1 MKAKHLLPILAAVLA
16 LSCTRT
22 LRDGEYTLTVLST
35 NDLHGTFF
43 DSTYTGGGIKKSLFA
58 INHYVDSVRT
68 ADGFDNVLLVDAG
81 DCLQGDNC
89 VYYFNYV
96 DTVSTHLF
104 SRLMEYMKYDAIA
117 VGNHDIETGHPVYD
131 RVDAELHAVGADF
144 LAGNAIR
151 NDNGKTYFPLY
162 KTVYKSG
169 LKIAV
174 LGYTNANIKAW
185 LTEDIWSGMHF
196 VSIAEII
203 QRDVDMVRAKE
214 HPDVLVATMHSACG
228 NGDGTILEAEALDAF
243 NSVSGVDFLVC
254 GHDHRPYVE
263 TRDTCALLNSGSHSR
278 FVGWGKMHMKV
289 EGGKVVSKTFETAL
303 IPVKAQMAD
312 PVMREH
318 FQADFEAV
326 KAFTLREVG
335 ESKVAMNTRDAYA
348 GMCHYTNLIHTVCL
362 ERSGADISFT
372 APLTFDGHI
381 KKGPVIYN
389 DLFTLYPYEN
399 QLFLITMT
407 GEEVVKYLEAS
418 YDLWIVTASSPK
430 DHVLNIVHHDDPRTL
445 RTGWSFAERSYNFS
459 SAAGINYTVD
469 VTKPYGQRINVSTMA
484 DGTPFDLSRTYK
496 VSVTSYRASGGGGLL
511 QAAGVDTEH
520 IADRTVERYPE
531 IRNILY
537 DYLMEHGT
545 IDPEVV
551 GNPAVIGS
559 WRFVP
564 DRIAAPAVKQDML
577 LLFGEKLSLKK

>member
-1 MKAKHLLPILAAVLA
+1 MKARYILPLLAAILAV
-16 LSCTRT
+16 SCTRS
-22 LRDGEYTLTVLST
+22 LRDGDYTLTVLST

-43 DSTYTGGGIKKSLFA
+43 DSTYTGGGIKKSIFA

-89 VYYFNYV
+89 VYYYNYI
-96 DTVSTHLF
+96 DTASVHLF
-104 SRLMEYMKYDAIA
+104 SRLMEYMKYDAVA

-131 RVDAELHAVGADF
+131 RVAAELKERGADF
-144 LAGNAIR
+144 LAGNAVR

-162 KTVYKSG
+162 KIVYKAG

-185 LTEDIWSGMHF
+185 LTEEIWSGMHF

-228 NGDGTILEAEALDAF
+228 HGDGTILEAEALDAF

-263 TRDTCALLNSGSHSR
+263 TRDSCALLNSGSHSR

-289 EGGKVVSKTFETAL
+289 EGGKVVSKTFETKL
-303 IPVKAQMAD
+303 IPVKAEMAD

-326 KAFTLREVG
+326 KAFTLRQVG
-335 ESKVAMNTRDAYA
+335 TSLVSMNTRDAFA
-348 GMCHYTNLIHTVCL
+348 GMCPYTNLIHTVCL
-362 ERSGADISFT
+362 ERSGSDISFT
-372 APLTFDGHI
+372 APLTFNGHI
-381 KKGPVIYN
+381 AEGPVIYN

-399 QLFLITMT
+399 QLFLISMT

-418 YDLWIVTASSPK
+418 YNLWVK
-430 DHVLNIVHHDDPRTL
+430 YDGEHVLNIVHRSDPRTL
-445 RTGWSFAERSYNFS
+445 RHGWSFAERSYNFS

-469 VTKPYGQRINVSTMA
+469 VTKPFGERVNVLSMA
-484 DGTPFDLSRTYK
+484 DGTPFDPSRTYK

-520 IADRTVERYPE
+520 IADRTIDRYPE

-537 DYLMEHGT
+537 DYLKEHGS
-545 IDPEVV
+545 IDPAVV
-551 GNPAVIGS
+551 GDPAVIGS

-564 DRIAAPAVKQDML
+564 EKLAGPAVKRDMQL
-577 LLFGEKLSLKK
+577 IFDEK